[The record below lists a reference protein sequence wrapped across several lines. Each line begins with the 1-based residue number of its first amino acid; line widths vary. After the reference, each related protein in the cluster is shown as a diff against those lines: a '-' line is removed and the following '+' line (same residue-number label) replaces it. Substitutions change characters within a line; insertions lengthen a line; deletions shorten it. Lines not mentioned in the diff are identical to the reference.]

1 MNSMKP
7 TRLLFGDRFV
17 LAVVVALLALA
28 PAVAPVGAGG
38 DAGRPPL
45 AAAFQDD
52 DDEDD
57 GFDDDDDDAFVP
69 VAPPPADPGP
79 APVAPVAP
87 PSSEGGAAAVP
98 VVNQPEVVYATLG
111 GIVDD
116 DGDPTTDGYRGGQVI
131 ARLAPGTDL
140 AAFAARHSARELA
153 SIASRNVY
161 LLQIPAGIAEDD
173 FAAALETA
181 DDAVVWAEPNGVG
194 QAPEGRPTN
203 FFLSAETGAES
214 PAEAY
219 HAELFDLAGIAGCAT
234 GAGTV
239 VAVID
244 TGIDATHPDLEGRV
258 LPGGFNVLD
267 NSGNTDDVGNGLD
280 DDADGE
286 IDEMV
291 GHGTH
296 VAGIIAQV
304 APDAD
309 ILPITALDS
318 DGAGDAFLL
327 AEAIFYAVDVGVNVI
342 NLSLGSTRDQ
352 RVVADSVAEA
362 AESGVMV
369 AAAAGNLDRDQ
380 PVEYPAADPNAI
392 GIAATDEDDAKSD
405 FSNFGELV
413 DLAAPGT
420 DITSAYPGDD
430 YASWSGTSMATPFVA
445 GAAALLL
452 AADPE
457 MSVDAIMDR
466 LMETAVSLEDSA
478 PDHVGEL
485 GAGRLDIGAAV
496 GCG

>member
-1 MNSMKP
+1 MNP
-7 TRLLFGDRFV
+7 TRLFLGDRFV
-17 LAVVVALLALA
+17 LVVVVALLAMAPPVA
-28 PAVAPVGAGG
+28 PAGAAG
-38 DAGRPPL
+38 DAGRPLL

-52 DDEDD
+52 DD
-57 GFDDDDDDAFVP
+57 DDDDDDDVVP
-69 VAPPPADPGP
+69 VAPPPA
-79 APVAPVAP
+79 APVAP
-87 PSSEGGAAAVP
+87 PPSESGADAVP
-98 VVNQPEVVYATLG
+98 VANQPGIVYAALG
-111 GIVDD
+111 GIIDD

-131 ARLAPGTDL
+131 VRLAPGTEL
-140 AAFAARHSARELA
+140 AGFAARHSARELA
-153 SIASRNVY
+153 SIASRDIY

-173 FAAALETA
+173 FAAALEIA
-181 DDAVVWAEPNGVG
+181 DDAVVWAETNGID

-203 FFLSAETGAES
+203 FFLSAETGAE
-214 PAEAY
+214 PPGEAY
-219 HAELFDLAGIAGCAT
+219 HAELFDLAAIAGCAT

-244 TGIDATHPDLEGRV
+244 TGIDATHPDLGGRV
-258 LPGGFNVLD
+258 LPGGFNALD

-286 IDEMV
+286 VDEMV

-304 APDAD
+304 APEPD

-318 DGAGDAFLL
+318 DGVGDAFLL
-327 AEAIFYAVDVGVNVI
+327 ADSIYYAVDAGANVI

-352 RVVADSVAEA
+352 RVVADAVEEANVA
-362 AESGVMV
+362 GVV
-369 AAAAGNLDRDQ
+369 VVAAAGNLDRDE

-392 GIAATDEDDAKSD
+392 GIVATDEADAKSA

-445 GAAALLL
+445 ATAALLL
-452 AADPE
+452 EADPE

-466 LMETAVSLEDSA
+466 LAETTVSLEDSA

-496 GCG
+496 GCVS